1 MSSVRRVL
9 SRLAGSADRQTIA
22 RYVAP
27 QIDQGNRSKAFRRV
41 YALLDEGHCNDE
53 LVERLAQA
61 FPAHEV
67 ALREAY
73 EVEQQAE
80 HRQQQDK
87 AAAAFHPHLWVVTER
102 SRPTQI
108 TIVGLTGGVDRYLK
122 HWLPEGIGDEPWAVQ
137 QRRVREAV
145 REHRQ
150 QGDAVRF
157 FGAIRGYWYRPHLA
171 SAFWVSIDGLLH
183 NQDRGAF
190 NEPRVE
196 IGGVPT
202 GIIGESPSR
211 S

>member
-1 MSSVRRVL
+1 VFP
-9 SRLAGSADRQTIA
+9 
-22 RYVAP
+22 RYETP
-27 QIDQGNRSKAFRRV
+27 
-41 YALLDEGHCNDE
+41 
-53 LVERLAQA
+53 
-61 FPAHEV
+61 
-67 ALREAY
+67 LREAFDEEQR
-73 EVEQQAE
+73 EVRRKRQEQAV
-80 HRQQQDK
+80 
-87 AAAAFHPHLWVVTER
+87 AAFHPHLWAVTER

-108 TIVGLTGGVDRYLK
+108 TIVGLTGGADLYLK
-122 HWLPEGIGDEPWAVQ
+122 HWLPDCIGDEPWAVQ